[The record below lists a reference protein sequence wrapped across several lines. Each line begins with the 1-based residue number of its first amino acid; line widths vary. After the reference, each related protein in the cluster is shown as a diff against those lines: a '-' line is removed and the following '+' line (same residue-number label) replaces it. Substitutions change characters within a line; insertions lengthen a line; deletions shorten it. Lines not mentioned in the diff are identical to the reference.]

1 MRRCLCTAQ
10 IFGSTYSIRILIMSS
25 CGGGGGQLLVN
36 EWLWWCGS
44 GFKKHSPHN
53 SLDSSDSGKSL
64 KLADDSDGFQLARAS
79 DGCKTFWLCKS
90 WIK

>member
-1 MRRCLCTAQ
+1 M
-10 IFGSTYSIRILIMSS
+10 M
-25 CGGGGGQLLVN
+25 LVN
-36 EWLWWCGS
+36 GA

-90 WIK
+90 